1 MYRGCYS
8 SGELYCSG
16 IVVDLTAG
24 NESGRLNHKGELI
37 MVSFLISVWVT
48 FVIAFIGITISE
60 YYLQKSTEK
69 WLVNQVKK
77 NGLVTSDLN
86 ESIKKLQALNI
97 RLDEELKRGVS

>member
-1 MYRGCYS
+1 
-8 SGELYCSG
+8 
-16 IVVDLTAG
+16 
-24 NESGRLNHKGELI
+24 

-69 WLVNQVKK
+69 WLVNQLKK
-77 NGLVTSDLN
+77 NGSVPSDLN
-86 ESIKKLQALNI
+86 ESVKKLQALNI